1 MRLAAENLRI
11 MVNCFSGE
19 SGGFLPLRFLLE
31 EMEQRVTN
39 SDDLAAFKILEIA
52 NNFASLI
59 LTAEKLQK
67 EALLKSL

>member
-1 MRLAAENLRI
+1 MRLAAENLKI
-11 MVNCFSGE
+11 MVDCFSGA

-52 NNFASLI
+52 DNFASLI
-59 LTAEKLQK
+59 LTAEKLHK
-67 EALLKSL
+67 EELLKSL